1 MNENTLGHRAPVNY
15 LAVGSHSACVDDGT
29 SVVDLQTMQSSARIR
44 ALRLATGLSLQ
55 ALAETCGLSAADLS
69 EIEKGRL
76 NLSEAML
83 AQIAESLGKPIE
95 WFGGALVRHIKD
107 TSMSEGVNQGRV
119 DGASDAVLA
128 LYVEQFQ
135 MGPGSV
141 TVPAPQAYSTR
152 SGRGLTSRQSS
163 AT

>member
-1 MNENTLGHRAPVNY
+1 VNENTLGHRAPVNY